1 MRIAVYH
8 ELPSGG
14 AKRAL
19 FEAVRRLAERHIVD
33 VFTVTGADHDFCD
46 LRPFVHAHR
55 LANFEP
61 RPQIRP
67 PAARLN
73 ALARWRDLH
82 RLEPV
87 AKETAASID
96 RSAYDV
102 VYANPSQW
110 SQAPAVLG
118 YLQTPTVYV
127 LHDCVAHGRPT
138 PRRYSGEW
146 SGWWSTAFDR
156 VDPAKSM
163 YARTL
168 RELDNGHTHQ
178 ASTLLTNSRFTAEN
192 IASIYGLRAHVNYLG
207 VDTDLF
213 RPIEGIER
221 ANFVLSVGAVRDGKG
236 FDFLVAAL
244 ARIPAESRP
253 PLRIVANVEHPP
265 ERRYLAEAARR
276 RGVDLSF
283 EIGIDE
289 ATLVTRYNEASL
301 VVYAPVQE
309 PFGLVSLEAMAC
321 GVPVV
326 GVGEGGVAETV
337 VDGVTGYLVERDE
350 SRFAAAVERLTTNR
364 DQSFALGSQARRHA
378 VRHWTW
384 ENSVSRLEDHLSTT
398 AGIPTADIGPLPG
411 SSVGGSLSGA

>member
-19 FEAVRRLAERHIVD
+19 FETVRRLAERHIVD

-55 LANFEP
+55 VANFEP

-73 ALARWRDLH
+73 ALSRWRDLH

-156 VDPAKSM
+156 IDPAKSM

-168 RELDNGHTHQ
+168 RELDNRHTHQ

-378 VRHWTW
+378 VQHWTW
-384 ENSVSRLEDHLSTT
+384 DNSVSRLEDHLSTT
-398 AGIPTADIGPLPG
+398 AGIPTA
-411 SSVGGSLSGA
+411 VGASLSGA

>member
-19 FEAVRRLAERHIVD
+19 FETVRRLAERHIVD

-46 LRPFVHAHR
+46 LRPFVHAYR

-73 ALARWRDLH
+73 ALSRWRDLH
-82 RLEPV
+82 RLVAV
-87 AKETAASID
+87 AKETAAAID

-127 LHDCVAHGRPT
+127 LHDCVAHERPT
-138 PRRYSGEW
+138 SRRYAGEW

-156 VDPAKSM
+156 VDPVRAM

-168 RELDNGHTHQ
+168 RELDNKHTHQ
-178 ASTLLTNSRFTAEN
+178 ASTLLTNSQFTAEN
-192 IASIYGLRAHVNYLG
+192 IASIYGLRAHVNYFG
-207 VDTDLF
+207 VDTGVF
-213 RPIEGIER
+213 RPIGDIER
-221 ANFVLSVGAVRDGKG
+221 ANFVLSVGAVRQGKG

-244 ARIPAESRP
+244 ARIPEESRP

-283 EIGIDE
+283 EIGVGE
-289 ATLVTRYNEASL
+289 ATLVRRYNEASL

-326 GVGEGGVAETV
+326 GVREGGVAETV
-337 VDGVTGYLVERDE
+337 VDGVTGYLVDRDE
-350 SRFAAAVERLTTNR
+350 GRFAATVERLMTDR
-364 DQSFALGSQARRHA
+364 DQNSALGSQARRHA
-378 VRHWTW
+378 VQHWAW

-398 AGIPTADIGPLPG
+398 AGITTADVVLPPR
-411 SSVGGSLSGA
+411 SPVGGSLSGA